1 MCTSD
6 LNLMSVCRMRR
17 YRCLREGTRHPLP
30 LTSAH
35 PPPPPGPPPGQVT
48 PRPALQ
54 KDDLSAEGAK
64 APLDEEGA
72 SIALES
78 ERSQVMGTG
87 SLALQRLVQL
97 LLQEELGGGTMP

>member
-17 YRCLREGTRHPLP
+17 YRCLREGTHHSLP
-30 LTSAH
+30 PTSAH
-35 PPPPPGPPPGQVT
+35 PPLSPGPPPSQVA

-54 KDDLSAEGAK
+54 EDNLLAKGAEAS
-64 APLDEEGA
+64 LDEEGA
-72 SIALES
+72 SVALER
-78 ERSQVMGTG
+78 EGSQVMGTG

-97 LLQEELGGGTMP
+97 LLQEELGRGVTL